1 MARTQSPTGEIEGSK
16 TTMTRQAD
24 FGTVDWFKR
33 ERLHLIEMAKAID
46 SFAAAR
52 RSFQKLVDLGSDGDP
67 DLTAALH
74 TSAVINYAR
83 PFVNNTRADGVRAA
97 FRKNVV
103 KGHINY
109 VEEVHQE
116 LIDLRQK
123 LVAHSDRDYVDGRLF
138 RKLLALEIEG
148 EHTEFLVGAIV
159 VTQTVQTVH
168 DMALAERFLSHIRA
182 VEEAAYT
189 AATKRLEDFVRAGQ
203 RFPKQMQQARV
214 SAGAK
219 PRIKTERFEMAPD
232 KPVIVPFQML
242 NPHAVLTNPPLKLGP
257 GGYVFR
263 GFVVHVEVSTEIT
276 RTGDDGS
283 KAVFTWDAA
292 IAPDGGDASNTT

>member
-1 MARTQSPTGEIEGSK
+1 MSRPATL
-16 TTMTRQAD
+16 
-24 FGTVDWFKR
+24 GTVEWFKR
-33 ERLHLIEMAKAID
+33 ERLHLIEIAKAID
-46 SFAAAR
+46 SFGAAR
-52 RSFQKLVDLGSDGDP
+52 RSFQKLVDLGSNGDP

-83 PFVNNTRADGVRAA
+83 PFVNNKRADGVRVA

-103 KGHINY
+103 KGHTNF

-116 LIDLRQK
+116 LIDLRHK

-138 RKLLALEIEG
+138 RKLWALDIEG
-148 EHTEFLVGAIV
+148 EHTEFLVGA
-159 VTQTVQTVH
+159 TVATLTVHTVH

-203 RFPKQMQQARV
+203 RFPEQLESSR

-219 PRIKTERFEMAPD
+219 PRIKTERFEMRPD
-232 KPVIVPFQML
+232 EAVSVPAQML
-242 NPHAVLTNPPLKLGP
+242 NPHAVLTQPPLKLGP
-257 GGYVFR
+257 AGYVFR
-263 GFVVHVEVSTEIT
+263 GFSVHVDIPTEIT

-283 KAVFTWDAA
+283 KKVFRLDVSKAA
-292 IAPDGGDASNTT
+292 D

>member
-1 MARTQSPTGEIEGSK
+1 MTG
-16 TTMTRQAD
+16 QAD
-24 FGTVDWFKR
+24 FGTVDSFKR

-46 SFAAAR
+46 GFAAAR
-52 RSFQKLVDLGSDGDP
+52 RSFQKLVDLGPDGDP

-83 PFVNNTRADGVRAA
+83 PFVNNTRADGVRVA

-138 RKLLALEIEG
+138 TKALALEIEG
-148 EHTEFLVGAIV
+148 ERPEFLVGATV
-159 VTQTVQTVH
+159 VTLTVQTMH
-168 DMALAERFLSHIRA
+168 DMALAQRFLSHIRA
-182 VEEAAYT
+182 VEDAAYT

-203 RFPKQMQQARV
+203 PFPQHMQ
-214 SAGAK
+214 
-219 PRIKTERFEMAPD
+219 
-232 KPVIVPFQML
+232 
-242 NPHAVLTNPPLKLGP
+242 
-257 GGYVFR
+257 
-263 GFVVHVEVSTEIT
+263 
-276 RTGDDGS
+276 
-283 KAVFTWDAA
+283 
-292 IAPDGGDASNTT
+292 